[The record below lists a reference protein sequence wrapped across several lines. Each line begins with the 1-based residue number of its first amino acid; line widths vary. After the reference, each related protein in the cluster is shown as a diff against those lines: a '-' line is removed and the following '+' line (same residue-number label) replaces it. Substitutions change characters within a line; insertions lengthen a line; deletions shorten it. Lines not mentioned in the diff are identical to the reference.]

1 MRREAIMLSRIIGL
15 SAMALALQGCV
26 YGVVNDANTGS
37 AISAA
42 NVRVISGSCSGA
54 GCGAAPVTEV
64 TTDAGLYVFD
74 AYGDRNGAANVKL
87 ISPAS
92 GQEAIRL
99 SVQKPGYVSRTVY
112 HRPKYQEVM
121 NEGKNYLISAV
132 TAVYLCP
139 LGSIDSDADTICDA
153 AEARYQTN
161 PNSSDTDGDNLSDA
175 AELFGAEGVDLAY
188 FGADP

>member
-1 MRREAIMLSRIIGL
+1 MLSRIIGL

-99 SVQKPGYVSRTVY
+99 SVQKPGYISRTVY

-121 NEGKNYLISAV
+121 NEGKNYLISSTGCSGGKHKIPV
-132 TAVYLCP
+132 TVGYVPNPTPPTASSASTTL
-139 LGSIDSDADTICDA
+139 
-153 AEARYQTN
+153 EAKC
-161 PNSSDTDGDNLSDA
+161 SK
-175 AELFGAEGVDLAY
+175 
-188 FGADP
+188 